1 MAKLIWRLPSKA
13 ITYGYV
19 EVHANPEEL
28 GFEHGVTDAEVIG
41 TVYATYVGAFL
52 KGEKEGLDLFMRG
65 RSESVPESL
74 TVGQEVLQG
83 FMGRTE
89 HVEEAVQTVRERRIE
104 APPGD
109 PEAAAQRLA
118 EDKKPRTVDEA
129 NEMATQLIQKELGAT
144 VVSEEAPPWERKAE
158 AKQPKPWERKTETA
172 PSQGAAP
179 KIADI
184 NW

>member
-19 EVHANPEEL
+19 EVHADPEEL
-28 GFEHGVTDAEVIG
+28 GFEHGVIDAEVIG

-52 KGEKEGLDLFMRG
+52 KGEKEGLDLFLRG
-65 RSESVPESL
+65 AGTKPAESH
-74 TVGQEVLQG
+74 
-83 FMGRTE
+83 TE
-89 HVEEAVQTVRERRIE
+89 AS
-104 APPGD
+104 PGD
-109 PEAAAQRLA
+109 PEEAAQRLA
-118 EDKKPRTVDEA
+118 DGKRPRTVDEA

-158 AKQPKPWERKTETA
+158 AKQPKPWEKKTESA
-172 PSQGAAP
+172 PPKGAAP
-179 KIADI
+179 KVADI